1 MTKIEIKMTDLTKQ
15 VMKKRKS
22 YIGIFSS
29 DLYELS
35 SGDDYCTN
43 NLTELKTLLLSL
55 HLYQDICT

>member
-1 MTKIEIKMTDLTKQ
+1 MTDLTKQ

-55 HLYQDICT
+55 HLHQDICT